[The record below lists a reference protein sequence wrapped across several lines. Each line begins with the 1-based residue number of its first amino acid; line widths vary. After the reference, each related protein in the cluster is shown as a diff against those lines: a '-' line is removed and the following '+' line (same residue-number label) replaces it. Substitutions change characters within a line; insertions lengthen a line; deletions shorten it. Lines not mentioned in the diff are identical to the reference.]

1 MKRLA
6 KHQRYA
12 SNMMDWMDYLAIWY
26 EAGTGKTMCVLDY
39 LYRAAE
45 RGEIKN
51 ALVVCPSSMVGS
63 WQRAIPKMLEFEGYT
78 PEGVQRL
85 EKIVTVVGF
94 PMLYTSTIR
103 RYTNKDGREVK
114 EREVY
119 LREAVDHEWDIM
131 VVDESHCIGSHSS
144 VQTGVCLT
152 LAGMAKRRYI
162 LSGTPV
168 SGGKGREDFQKLFGQ
183 LKFLDDGVFKN
194 WTQFCR
200 RYVTSEDKWHKPASY
215 DVEAC
220 RELMKQYGIVARLAD
235 CYDMPDYTDT
245 LVPCMLME
253 PRVYEDMRKGIL
265 TKYGIEGMMK
275 RNAGGQYIRM
285 LQVCSGHLK
294 IDDANRM
301 DLRTSK
307 LDALKDILEGT
318 DDKVVVFCNFR
329 ASIEQTAR
337 AVAKWGYSCVVFDGQ
352 SKTETWREF
361 QEGDAHVLICQYQAG
376 GVGIDL
382 FASAT
387 MVLYE
392 PCLSSL
398 LLEQTRARIMRKGQT
413 RHCRY
418 MYLTTI
424 GTIED
429 KIWEK
434 VRSGVDVTREMLDE
448 WAKE

>member
-1 MKRLA
+1 M
-6 KHQRYA
+6 
-12 SNMMDWMDYLAIWY
+12 
-26 EAGTGKTMCVLDY
+26 
-39 LYRAAE
+39 
-45 RGEIKN
+45 
-51 ALVVCPSSMVGS
+51 
-63 WQRAIPKMLEFEGYT
+63 
-78 PEGVQRL
+78 
-85 EKIVTVVGF
+85 
-94 PMLYTSTIR
+94 
-103 RYTNKDGREVK
+103 
-114 EREVY
+114 
-119 LREAVDHEWDIM
+119 
-131 VVDESHCIGSHSS
+131 
-144 VQTGVCLT
+144 
-152 LAGMAKRRYI
+152 
-162 LSGTPV
+162 
-168 SGGKGREDFQKLFGQ
+168 
-183 LKFLDDGVFKN
+183 
-194 WTQFCR
+194 
-200 RYVTSEDKWHKPASY
+200 
-215 DVEAC
+215 
-220 RELMKQYGIVARLAD
+220 
-235 CYDMPDYTDT
+235 
-245 LVPCMLME
+245 
-253 PRVYEDMRKGIL
+253 
-265 TKYGIEGMMK
+265 
-275 RNAGGQYIRM
+275 
-285 LQVCSGHLK
+285 
-294 IDDANRM
+294 
-301 DLRTSK
+301 
-307 LDALKDILEGT
+307 
-318 DDKVVVFCNFR
+318 VVFCNFR